1 MAVLVMLTKVQ
12 CILRFFSEE
21 VITKV
26 KYFIGYT
33 VQRVSATEKG
43 WTNLVIHVIY
53 EFYRHDISASH
64 VDPSVKFILEA
75 CIAENDADRHITNIK
90 VSYIYK
96 NSTIKH
102 CRYYY

>member
-43 WTNLVIHVIY
+43 
-53 EFYRHDISASH
+53 
-64 VDPSVKFILEA
+64 
-75 CIAENDADRHITNIK
+75 
-90 VSYIYK
+90 
-96 NSTIKH
+96 
-102 CRYYY
+102 